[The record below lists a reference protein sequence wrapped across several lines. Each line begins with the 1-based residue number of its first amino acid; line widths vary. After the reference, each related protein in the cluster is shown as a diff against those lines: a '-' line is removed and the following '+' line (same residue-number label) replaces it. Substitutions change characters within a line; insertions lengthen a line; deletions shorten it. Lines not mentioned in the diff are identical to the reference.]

1 MGDTLQKRIHSLIQ
15 QVFDAGDGAWLV
27 WCDPRGEWLPLLR
40 RVAGDKRLGGFT
52 LVEVEER
59 AAGAIGSPT
68 VRRDLQARLDAG
80 ESFVLHVPVAANAL
94 GWLWAHALLAERIY
108 ARGLRGQ
115 LVEWGW
121 RPSVLTMTDDQV
133 AVIARTRIQQDPAEW
148 ESGGLQPDRERLL
161 AVLAGQA
168 VPDDDS
174 AFVIQLAAEEAGLPP
189 LPKPDDLASW
199 RTQSLA
205 RLLVTQAHA
214 ALQQVAPAAVPD
226 GHALLIAGDTGRAA
240 LGLLER
246 WQDSVRLAQSLP
258 AAVADADR
266 MAALGGALAGITA
279 EAGPFVSRAAEY
291 AVFANTCARLAQAS
305 GKSLLEQLAASGKHL
320 ERHHVEGF
328 WGHRMAAERAV
339 WVPWGELQRLSA
351 AAQELLEATPSA
363 AWTTPQQAI
372 TWYEK
377 GGWRMDRAGE
387 QITRN
392 LSAADPALVQLV
404 APLRAAFRARWED
417 SLIRW
422 SELWTEA
429 GCPILTKLPT
439 AGAWLKAA
447 LAKARPTV
455 VLVLDALRYDLGAT
469 LAERINQAEQVPRAT
484 LAACRAP
491 LPSITALG
499 MAQALPLEEEALVA
513 ELVDGKWQMRPV
525 NSSENLANADQRRA
539 WWSLNQ
545 KGVHLTSVAELNAAP
560 HTIPKPGPDCLRLV
574 IHDAAIDKLGHDD
587 ELEIQGSDE
596 LLKRYQTLVER
607 LRDQAWLRILV
618 VTDHGY
624 IHWTSSEEKSVP
636 PPLPK
641 PLYAARRAA
650 AYPAE
655 AVLEGPRALS
665 PGGGYQIAFPHGA
678 ASFRAYGGLGYF
690 HGGASLQEWITPS
703 LLVEWPVQA
712 QPVQVSLQPMDR
724 ILSLKPKVSVEVL
737 ASSLIREDSIPRS
750 IEVVVRHAKTR
761 VILFESDPVTAR
773 PDHLV
778 LELSLR
784 VKPGAK
790 APRNTPVRVELRDPN
805 TEDVL
810 SAVDTKLLVELSEWP
825 EG

>member
-1 MGDTLQKRIHSLIQ
+1 MGDTLQKRIHSLVQ
-15 QVFDAGDGAWLV
+15 AVTEVGPGTWLV

-40 RVAGDKRLGGFT
+40 RVANDRRLGGFA
-52 LVEVEER
+52 LIEVDEY

-80 ESFVLHVPVAANAL
+80 DPFVLYVPAARHEL
-94 GWLWAHALLAERIY
+94 GWLWAQALLAERIY
-108 ARGLRGQ
+108 ARSLRGQ

-121 RPSVLTMTDDQV
+121 RPSNLTMTDAQV
-133 AVIARTRIQQDPAEW
+133 AVIARSRLQQDPAEW

-174 AFVIQLAAEEAGLPP
+174 SFVIQLAAEEADLP
-189 LPKPDDLASW
+189 LPKLDDLAGW

-214 ALQQVAPAAVPD
+214 ALQQVAPDAVPE
-226 GHALLIAGDTGRAA
+226 GHALLVAPESRKAA
-240 LGLLER
+240 LDLLER
-246 WQDSVRLAQSLP
+246 WQDSVRLAQTLP
-258 AAVADADR
+258 DAAADADR
-266 MAALGGALAGITA
+266 MAALGGVLAGVTA
-279 EAGPFVSRAAEY
+279 EAGPFVSRVAEY
-291 AVFANTCARLAQAS
+291 AVFANTCARLAQAG
-305 GKSLLEQLAASGKHL
+305 GKTLLEQIAALGKHL

-328 WGHRMAAERAV
+328 WGHRMAAERAA
-339 WVPWGELQRLSA
+339 WVPWSELQRLSA

-363 AWTTPQQAI
+363 AWSTPQQAV

-422 SELWTEA
+422 SALWNEA
-429 GCPILTKLPT
+429 GCPIPSKLPT
-439 AGAWLKAA
+439 AGAWLKRE
-447 LAKARPTV
+447 LDNPRPTA

-484 LAACRAP
+484 VTAGRAP

-499 MAQALPLEEEALVA
+499 MAQALPLEEGDLVA
-513 ELVDGKWQMRPV
+513 ELVDAKWQMRPAKG
-525 NSSENLANADQRRA
+525 SENLSNAEQRRA
-539 WWSLNQ
+539 WWVAKHKAVQCVSA
-545 KGVHLTSVAELNAAP
+545 AELNAAP
-560 HTIPKPGPDCLRLV
+560 NAIPKPGSECLRLV

-587 ELEIQGSDE
+587 ELEVQGSDE
-596 LLKRYQTLVER
+596 VLKRYQTLVER
-607 LRDQAWLRILV
+607 LRDQGWRRILV

-624 IHWTSSEEKSVP
+624 IHWSSSEEKSVAL
-636 PPLPK
+636 PLPQ
-641 PLYAARRAA
+641 PSYAARRAA
-650 AYPAE
+650 AYPPDTP
-655 AVLEGPRALS
+655 LEGPRALS
-665 PGGGYQIAFPHGA
+665 PGGKYQVAFPYGA
-678 ASFRAYGGLGYF
+678 AGFRAYGGLGYF
-690 HGGASLQEWITPS
+690 HGGASLQEWIIPCVG
-703 LLVEWPVQA
+703 VEWPVQA
-712 QPVQVSLQPMDR
+712 QPVQVILQPVER
-724 ILSLKPKVSVEVL
+724 ILSLKYKVKVDVV
-737 ASSLIREDSIPRS
+737 ASSLIRDDSIPRAV
-750 IEVVVRHAKTR
+750 EVVVRHAKTR
-761 VILFESDPVTAR
+761 EILFKSDSATAR
-773 PDHLV
+773 PDHPL
-778 LELSLR
+778 LELALR
-784 VKPGAK
+784 VKPGAT
-790 APRNTPVRVELRDPN
+790 APRNTPLRVELRDPT

-810 SAVDTKLLVELSEWP
+810 SAVDAILLVELSEWS